1 MGIDESGIAEV
12 LVPPHPFKQLIATQH
27 RADMVGELTE
37 QPILGTGHRDLDIVL
52 RHHLPITVQRDIAEA
67 LHPTRLGTLGGRR
80 ELRPTQQRADAG
92 GELLRDHRL
101 GDVVIGPGL
110 EPGHEILGLGLGR
123 DDDDRNGRGGPQR
136 PADLEPREIGQPQV
150 EQDEIR
156 VMLTELHETR
166 RPIGRLV
173 APVSLILKSEPE
185 REPDRVVIRD
195 EQQRVHP
202 RSVPRARADTAPRF
216 VTQIAQNGHGRVIRR
231 EHHHR
236 CSRCPGEVPPSPW
249 CLTGSGG
256 TRALRQTAASPPA
269 TRVSNTVQMALLRSP
284 RLSTRVALFF
294 GLIGLLAGLGL
305 TTATYSIA
313 RDSLL
318 DQRVSA
324 ARSSAFDNAL
334 AVKSAFDQALLPDGR
349 LDREVISDSFLNLD
363 MEPGGFSMLTEPYI
377 PLYLQFPASAFPA
390 ELLESVNRTQ
400 SGQQQFIHDGE
411 PYIGIGVHIAAYD
424 TSYVEAFPLASTERT
439 LRIIFTALL
448 IGSALA
454 ALFATFFGF
463 TTSRGLLKP
472 LTRVADAA
480 GDIAQGALDSRLE
493 TSDDPELDRLVQSF
507 NEMADAVQARIEREA
522 RFASDVSHELRS
534 PITAMTAAVEV
545 LAVRRDE
552 LGDRSQQALDLLVE
566 QVRRFDAMVID
577 LLELSRLDAGAVDGH
592 DEELDLVEW
601 AQRVT
606 ARSGSPDIPVDVER
620 GAPRRAVVDKVRL
633 ERILG
638 NLVDNAA
645 NHAGGATRVS
655 IEPGDRVG
663 MLLIAVED
671 AGPGVA
677 ASERE
682 RIFERF
688 ARGSAA
694 RHRVGTGLGLA
705 LVAEHAA
712 AMGGEAWVEDRPY
725 GGSRFVVRLPRDRS
739 ELSP

>member
-1 MGIDESGIAEV
+1 
-12 LVPPHPFKQLIATQH
+12 
-27 RADMVGELTE
+27 
-37 QPILGTGHRDLDIVL
+37 
-52 RHHLPITVQRDIAEA
+52 
-67 LHPTRLGTLGGRR
+67 
-80 ELRPTQQRADAG
+80 
-92 GELLRDHRL
+92 
-101 GDVVIGPGL
+101 
-110 EPGHEILGLGLGR
+110 
-123 DDDDRNGRGGPQR
+123 
-136 PADLEPREIGQPQV
+136 
-150 EQDEIR
+150 
-156 VMLTELHETR
+156 
-166 RPIGRLV
+166 
-173 APVSLILKSEPE
+173 
-185 REPDRVVIRD
+185 
-195 EQQRVHP
+195 
-202 RSVPRARADTAPRF
+202 
-216 VTQIAQNGHGRVIRR
+216 
-231 EHHHR
+231 
-236 CSRCPGEVPPSPW
+236 
-249 CLTGSGG
+249 
-256 TRALRQTAASPPA
+256 
-269 TRVSNTVQMALLRSP
+269 MALLRSP

-318 DQRVSA
+318 DQRISA

-334 AVKSAFDQALLPDGR
+334 AVKSAFDQALLPDGS

-507 NEMADAVQARIEREA
+507 NEMADAVQTRIEREA

-620 GAPRRAVVDKVRL
+620 GAPRRAIVDKVRL

-645 NHAGGATRVS
+645 HHAGGATRVS

-663 MLLIAVED
+663 TLLIAVED

-739 ELSP
+739 ELST